1 MNSSITMSAQSAV
14 IKSPNNER
22 IELKNRKVQQQ
33 QQQNAW
39 SYISNRIL
47 NIIHKTFRKGELN
60 IFSANHSIFLYQ
72 YLILS
77 NIISHHSFRTL

>member
-22 IELKNRKVQQQ
+22 IELKNRKVQH
-33 QQQNAW
+33 QQNAW

-47 NIIHKTFRKGELN
+47 GIIHKTFRKGELN
-60 IFSANHSIFLYQ
+60 II
-72 YLILS
+72 
-77 NIISHHSFRTL
+77 